1 MMRDNVSKVME
12 REGKLSDLDTRAA
25 NLEQSAV
32 NFTTSS
38 KRLRKKYLV
47 HLKTFYTIR
56 KDCPQLIRKVFGIV
70 WLLVIYL

>member
-1 MMRDNVSKVME
+1 MCFQVHEVIDVMRDNVAKVME

-38 KRLRKKYLV
+38 KRLRKKYCRIIMFSLTQSLS
-47 HLKTFYTIR
+47 LKRNNIH
-56 KDCPQLIRKVFGIV
+56 
-70 WLLVIYL
+70 

>member
-1 MMRDNVSKVME
+1 MQVHEVIDVMRSNVSKVME

-38 KRLRKKYLV
+38 KRLRKK
-47 HLKTFYTIR
+47 
-56 KDCPQLIRKVFGIV
+56 
-70 WLLVIYL
+70 